1 MLWTLDPR
9 KLLSNRL
16 PQVASN
22 PAFRLPDRVEVDYNW
37 GSTRKK
43 AALHPPKK
51 TDDFG
56 PDGLLVPTPG
66 RVVTISDVAAEAQVA
81 RSTVS
86 RALNHPGRLNL
97 HTQQHIQTI
106 ADRLGYHPNPV
117 AKALGT
123 QRTQTLALLLP
134 NLSNQLFFG
143 VIRGAEEQAAAA
155 GYALVLADSKSDPD
169 QEASRIN
176 RLTGAVDGFILVA
189 ARSPQGE
196 LQRLASTHRIAVV
209 NRQVL
214 GVSSVVV
221 DPVMGATHAVEHLA
235 SLGHRQVLY
244 LGAAPKQNWM
254 NVRRWKSIRAR
265 GAALGVETRQVGPFA
280 PSQFGGAAA
289 ADAAVAD
296 GATAVIAFNDLM
308 AIGVI
313 RRLTERG
320 VAVPAEVSVVGFDDV
335 FGSDF
340 CSPSLTTL
348 ASPPEEIGRA
358 AVRLLL
364 EPAGAKAHS
373 IVLPTH
379 LVIRSSTGPAPG

>member
-1 MLWTLDPR
+1 MFWTLDPW
-9 KLLSNRL
+9 KLLGNRL
-16 PQVASN
+16 PQVASK
-22 PAFRLPDRVEVDYNW
+22 PSFRLPGRVKIDYNC

-51 TDDFG
+51 TNDFG
-56 PDGLLVPTPG
+56 PEGRAVPTPG
-66 RVVTISDVAAEAQVA
+66 RVVTISDDAAEAQVA

-97 HTQQHIQTI
+97 LTQQHIQLV
-106 ADRLGYHPNPV
+106 ADRLGYHANPV

-189 ARSPQGE
+189 ARMPQGE
-196 LQRLASTHRIAVV
+196 LQRLASTHRIAIV

-221 DPVMGATHAVEHLA
+221 DPMMGATHAVEHLA
-235 SLGHRQVLY
+235 SLGHRHVVY
-244 LGAAPKQNWM
+244 LGAAPKQNWT
-254 NVRRWKSIRAR
+254 NVRRSKSSRS
-265 GAALGVETRQVGPFA
+265 L
-280 PSQFGGAAA
+280 
-289 ADAAVAD
+289 
-296 GATAVIAFNDLM
+296 
-308 AIGVI
+308 
-313 RRLTERG
+313 
-320 VAVPAEVSVVGFDDV
+320 SV
-335 FGSDF
+335 
-340 CSPSLTTL
+340 
-348 ASPPEEIGRA
+348 
-358 AVRLLL
+358 
-364 EPAGAKAHS
+364 
-373 IVLPTH
+373 
-379 LVIRSSTGPAPG
+379 